1 MLIQSFKRV
10 VIQYISN
17 EKVRDYSLG
26 CLLACTIVAAVIFWL
41 MYGATTT
48 DEVVHDAELQYAS
61 YSPKGEWGGSVVP
74 ASCESGIE
82 HFPGDICGT
91 PVPSYS
97 CVTGHLGSQVDV
109 SWPAVSGASSY
120 APRIQG
126 LTQSQCA
133 SIGWTWFTD
142 NFTCYVDGYN
152 GLSLRL
158 PLNRGQS
165 HAFWVHADSP
175 RSNHSPIYFT
185 CPVLPP
191 PTITGWSCVL
201 GPAGERQMR
210 VNWNRAAGYSAVY
223 LRTSQNGVYPYA
235 LGTSENYVGDSVT
248 FNIIP
253 GNRYD
258 FWMHTRDAQGS
269 YSDAV
274 GISNLVCNDPPP
286 PVNPVSQCTYSEAT
300 DTFTAQISW
309 NAPTGY
315 NTFYT
320 RVSTGGLYNWTPL
333 ATSSENF
340 VGTTLTFPA
349 DRNVSSQTPRYTWWV
364 HTKDTSNGWWSTDIN
379 QSFVCPL
386 PAPRL
391 PTSRSATCTATPWNP
406 SNTAQFTMTA
416 RFAQWYDVE
425 YENTASTTIA
435 FTLNN
440 VNSGHTASA
449 VPWGPYR
456 YRVRGENQDGGNP
469 VQSGPWSSWENFQCL
484 PPNPV
489 ITMSATPALVAKGA
503 RAGLVWQVQANY
515 NMRCTVRGAGTNHS
529 FDHVYDAL
537 NPASLTSSNASS
549 PLQTNPLQNTTDFTI
564 SCLPQ
569 VPTYPDLPASDETV
583 RVEVVP
589 TLEEL

>member
-1 MLIQSFKRV
+1 
-10 VIQYISN
+10 
-17 EKVRDYSLG
+17 
-26 CLLACTIVAAVIFWL
+26 
-41 MYGATTT
+41 
-48 DEVVHDAELQYAS
+48 
-61 YSPKGEWGGSVVP
+61 
-74 ASCESGIE
+74 
-82 HFPGDICGT
+82 
-91 PVPSYS
+91 
-97 CVTGHLGSQVDV
+97 
-109 SWPAVSGASSY
+109 
-120 APRIQG
+120 
-126 LTQSQCA
+126 
-133 SIGWTWFTD
+133 
-142 NFTCYVDGYN
+142 
-152 GLSLRL
+152 
-158 PLNRGQS
+158 
-165 HAFWVHADSP
+165 
-175 RSNHSPIYFT
+175 
-185 CPVLPP
+185 
-191 PTITGWSCVL
+191 VL

-210 VNWNRAAGYSAVY
+210 VNWNRAAGYSTVY
-223 LRTSQNGVYPYA
+223 IRTSQNGVYPYA
-235 LGTSENYVGDSVT
+235 PGWNDNYVGDSVT

-286 PVNPVSQCTYSEAT
+286 PVNPVSQCTYSDAT

-320 RVSTGGLYNWTPL
+320 RVSTGGLYNWTQLIPA
-333 ATSSENF
+333 ATSENF

-425 YENTASTTIA
+425 YENTATTSITY
-435 FTLNN
+435 TLNN

-569 VPTYPDLPASDETV
+569 IPTYPDLPASDETV